1 MEEPTDTFQRIRDID
16 DCLEL
21 KKKCNVANIHVIREN
36 QKNVLNVM
44 KSLKICK
51 RQTHRLVDILGCF
64 EASKSGNLAYLNY
77 LKSIKKR
84 IENDIEVI

>member
-21 KKKCNVANIHVIREN
+21 KKKCSEANIRVIREN

-44 KSLKICK
+44 QSLKICK
-51 RQTHRLVDILGCF
+51 RQTQRLFDILGCF
-64 EASKSGNLAYLNY
+64 EASKAGNIAYLNY
-77 LKSIKKR
+77 MKSIKTR
-84 IENDIEVI
+84 IQNDLEVM